1 MNRKTVARILLL
13 LVIIMLILLFMPS
26 GCQKSDKGSF
36 IERVESRYS
45 TAEGVKKFE
54 QVLEDQGLSL
64 FQVIDHAQN
73 AKLAGMELLP
83 ETVVVFGNPKMGTVF
98 MQCNQSMGLELPL
111 RMLFYTD
118 YDGFNWVSYTN
129 PEYYTLKHNIK
140 NKKCLALIGKVNI
153 ALQTFVSQLSDSN
166 ITMQREIEE

>member
-13 LVIIMLILLFMPS
+13 LVVIMLMLVFIPG

-36 IERVESRYS
+36 IERVESKYN
-45 TAEGVKKFE
+45 TPEGVKKFQ

-73 AKLAGMELLP
+73 AKLAGMEMLP

-118 YDGFNWVSYTN
+118 YDGYNWISYTN

-153 ALQTFVSQLSDSN
+153 ALQTFVSELSDSN
-166 ITMQREIEE
+166 TTQGEKEE